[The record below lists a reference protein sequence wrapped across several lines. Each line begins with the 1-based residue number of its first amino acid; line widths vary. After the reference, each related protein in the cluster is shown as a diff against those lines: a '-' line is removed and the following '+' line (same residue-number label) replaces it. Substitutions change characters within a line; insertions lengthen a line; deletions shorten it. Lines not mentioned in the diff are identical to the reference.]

1 MRNHAYWTEYLQSA
15 RNGHDRPIN
24 GSSSKRVLHG
34 PNGDIILRL
43 HYTDVVTLHADGTET
58 IHTGGWNTVSTKA
71 FIAEHSKA
79 RVWSDKGQLFVGCAA
94 PTLTPPRVTKCRTCH
109 GARKMPYDCWRCH
122 GVGRCDYGSN
132 PVHYRWDGEPLRI
145 DSDGSP
151 IGPPV
156 SAAGYHKPSSH
167 NYADSG
173 TLLRSVLPALSI
185 FTQCPHCEV
194 KVSLERVV
202 IHLNDSVKWS
212 RERVAD
218 WLDTLDLDLSFPVP
232 DHIPAHIS

>member
-1 MRNHAYWTEYLQSA
+1 MARSGSA
-15 RNGHDRPIN
+15 
-24 GSSSKRVLHG
+24 
-34 PNGDIILRL
+34 
-43 HYTDVVTLHADGTET
+43 
-58 IHTGGWNTVSTKA
+58 
-71 FIAEHSKA
+71 
-79 RVWSDKGQLFVGCAA
+79 
-94 PTLTPPRVTKCRTCH
+94 TPARVTKCRTCH
-109 GARKMPYDCWRCH
+109 GARKMPSTCPGITWCSSGSEGYSYEWGSRPDEHCEHGLTTSHRLPCRHGYTSSHITAYYDCWRCH

-151 IGPPV
+151 LGPAV
-156 SAAGYHKPSSH
+156 SVSGHQSYG
-167 NYADSG
+167 DSG
-173 TLLRSVLPALSI
+173 ALPRSQNYGDSGDLLRSVLPALSI
-185 FTQCPHCEV
+185 FTPCPHCEL

-202 IHLNDSVKWS
+202 IHLNDSAQWS